1 MKKVFGFVLIAAL
14 LLTNSLSLASASVAP
29 GELVESTATKLLET
43 IKAEKESIDQDPRR
57 IYQLVDEIVL
67 PHFDFPRMA
76 KRVLGKNWRKATPA
90 QRKSFTMV
98 FRDLLVRTYSN
109 SLTEYTDQKITYLPV
124 RGQTANA
131 KKVTVRSE
139 VELASGTPI
148 EVAYSLATNK
158 DRWMVYDIKIDGVS
172 LVTNYRSSFSREI
185 DQQGIDSLI
194 SKLAKKNDQGA
205 EVD

>member
-1 MKKVFGFVLIAAL
+1 MKNMYGVCLVVL
-14 LLTNSLSLASASVAP
+14 LLLGNSMSLASASVAP
-29 GELVESTATKLLET
+29 GDLVESTANKLLET
-43 IKAEKESIDQDPRR
+43 IKAEKESIDQNPKR

-76 KRVLGKNWRKATPA
+76 KRVLGKYWRSATPKQRKA
-90 QRKSFTMV
+90 FTLV

-124 RGQTANA
+124 RQGSNA

-148 EVAYSLATNK
+148 EVAYSLATKK

-172 LVTNYRSSFSREI
+172 LVTNYRSS
-185 DQQGIDSLI
+185 
-194 SKLAKKNDQGA
+194 
-205 EVD
+205 

>member
-1 MKKVFGFVLIAAL
+1 MKNMYGVCLVVL
-14 LLTNSLSLASASVAP
+14 LLLGNSMSLASASVAP
-29 GELVESTATKLLET
+29 GDLVESTANKLLET
-43 IKAEKESIDQDPRR
+43 IKAEKESIDQNPKR

-76 KRVLGKNWRKATPA
+76 KRVLGKYWRSATPKQRKA
-90 QRKSFTMV
+90 FTLV

-124 RGQTANA
+124 RQGSNA

-148 EVAYSLATNK
+148 EVAYSLATKK

-185 DQQGIDSLI
+185 DQEGIDSLI
-194 SKLAKKNDQGA
+194 DKLAAKNDQGG
-205 EVD
+205 EVE